1 MMKTKQLLF
10 IPLLFCLTAC
20 GTKGF
25 NFGLSDNP
33 NSKEKQINRSEFE
46 SIVAK
51 EKRIATYQ
59 EACFTA
65 TVQDKLTKT
74 KTTKYYYFCPEEK
87 LIGYDSVL
95 FSVEQWSVDDASDGA
110 QDDYAALSNYLLVF
124 DIFNFVQYL
133 NVSTDFYQRLD
144 FYKNPLKVSFSN
156 SFAMAG
162 VDQSGQILSTAEIST
177 YQEMTFESDL
187 YPSKVTFTYDEVVDK
202 VKTTSLVFEGT
213 FAYK

>member
-1 MMKTKQLLF
+1 MKTKQLLF

-51 EKRIATYQ
+51 EKRMATYQ
-59 EACFTA
+59 EACFNA

-74 KTTKYYYFCPEEK
+74 ETTKSYLFYPEKKTFDYNSGE
-87 LIGYDSVL
+87 IHIDY
-95 FSVEQWSVDDASDGA
+95 EQWSVRDVSNVE
-110 QDDYAALSNYLLVF
+110 QNDYSALSNYLLVF
-124 DIFNFVQYL
+124 DAFSFVHYL
-133 NVSTDFYQRLD
+133 KTDTHFYQAD
-144 FYKNPLKVSFSN
+144 FYKNPLKVIFSDSFG
-156 SFAMAG
+156 MAG
-162 VDQSGQILSTAEIST
+162 IDQDGKVSNITNIST

-187 YPSKVTFTYDEVVDK
+187 YPRKITFTYDEVVDK